1 MTPVDLARL
10 RMSCDGIR
18 EVRFMSAQLQC
29 GDWINL
35 PRIGISGLTD
45 IETEVRVTR
54 AVARLFLQRS
64 PTHVNDFAGFATIT

>member
-1 MTPVDLARL
+1 
-10 RMSCDGIR
+10 MSCDGIR

-45 IETEVRVTR
+45 IETEVQVTR